1 MDREGSK
8 DSEGWATQVERQKE
22 HETITKKS
30 AVGYGLEGT
39 ERRNAGWGA
48 ARPEGR
54 GQAMKST

>member
-39 ERRNAGWGA
+39 EGRNGGWGQ
-48 ARPEGR
+48 P
-54 GQAMKST
+54 GQRKEVKR